1 MQPIAPSLHFIRML
15 LLLSKLLFIKSITG
29 FTQSLLKAHAPPFV
43 FTSAGL
49 KALKAVIT
57 TAVIVLKSFA
67 DNADSQ
73 GCNPLWSAMQAQ
85 PIARPYD
92 CDRSEDRALIRC
104 LCTPYCSG
112 SGSAAFNMY
121 HQSRGRYLVADYP
134 GGHVELWSQRCISA
148 KSCSN

>member
-1 MQPIAPSLHFIRML
+1 WLYAII
-15 LLLSKLLFIKSITG
+15 IKSTCPA
-29 FTQSLLKAHAPPFV
+29 FA

-49 KALKAVIT
+49 KALKAVMT

-67 DNADSQ
+67 NNADFQ
-73 GCNPLWSAMQAQ
+73 GCNPLLSAMQAQ

-112 SGSAAFNMY
+112 SGSAPFIMD

-134 GGHVELWSQRCISA
+134 GGHVEIRSQRCIPARSY
-148 KSCSN
+148 SN